1 MQIKEILI
9 PIQIP
14 YAEFVCNFI
23 FKKEENLTYLE
34 SFIVALI
41 YAAHK
46 KEISVSSNL
55 SDTII
60 KTYKLDE
67 RYHKLLASI
76 MNELRKKDVITYDSS
91 IDFKDIF
98 VGDIKLDKH
107 VIHSLDNNKLKGFTL
122 KDRQEK
128 QKVYLNVFLKE
139 ENNSAFIMNKKP
151 ESNKMNL
158 LKYTET
164 INSEEYYKERVEKF
178 GNSIEDKNDAEIFQ
192 KCQYQNRDD
201 IKVSAN
207 IIWFQDEFNFKL
219 NNRILSA
226 LDERTSILIDVY
238 FEKIGFD
245 NLKESIE
252 SYLSFKDVDRF
263 KISQNGT
270 IINKELYQKYLL
282 QLNDNFKLTNIEGFV
297 IDNQSTFILR
307 KTKVINQ
314 LVKTDSSHTENIEFY
329 QATLENYN
337 FEDYLKILI
346 EKIKNKEDV
355 FNYYNTLSN
364 DHKINIIK
372 QIDLKCFYEAF
383 NEQNFIEMI
392 KLDKKNDSIFKEQ
405 LSKFIFPEKI
415 IIKLINIYN
424 LKYQKEEVM
433 HFKGSRIESNINS
446 IWNIMN
452 KISPTISYEELKSCI
467 DKINV
472 IKLNLKEVNLIEFD
486 IQFDIQKEILKKKK
500 MEDIEKI
507 KMNISELSRDIRIEF
522 ESPSGFKLPLEKGK
536 NKNSNMVSLIRNSN
550 HNNDEKKILED
561 IWKFN
566 NQFHHYQE
574 ISKNSKAQN
583 RDPLIIQE
591 NLTKLS
597 KNLENAKKIFKNKG
611 R

>member
-219 NNRILSA
+219 NNGILSA

-252 SYLSFKDVDRF
+252 SYLSFKGVDRF

-314 LVKTDSSHTENIEFY
+314 LVKTDGSHTENIEFY

-424 LKYQKEEVM
+424 LKYQKEGVM
-433 HFKGSRIESNINS
+433 HFKGSQIESNINS

-452 KISPTISYEELKSCI
+452 KISPTISYDELKSCI

-522 ESPSGFKLPLEKGK
+522 ESPSGFNLPLEKGK
-536 NKNSNMVSLIRNSN
+536 NKNSNMVALIRNSN

-597 KNLENAKKIFKNKG
+597 KNWENAKKIFKNKG